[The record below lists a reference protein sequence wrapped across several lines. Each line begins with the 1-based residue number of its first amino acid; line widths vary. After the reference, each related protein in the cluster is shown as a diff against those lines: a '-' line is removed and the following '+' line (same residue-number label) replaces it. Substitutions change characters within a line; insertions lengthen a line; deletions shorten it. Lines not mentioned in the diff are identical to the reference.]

1 MDYLSAMI
9 LVSPVSSV
17 FHGVG
22 KHLLSGE
29 SVTAAL
35 SEGQP
40 NKKCIQIK
48 LVALNGYFFNV
59 LKRWS
64 YES

>member
-17 FHGVG
+17 FHGVE

-35 SEGQP
+35 AEGQP
-40 NKKCIQIK
+40 KKCIQIK
-48 LVALNGYFFNV
+48 SVALNGCFFNV
-59 LKRWS
+59 LK
-64 YES
+64 